1 MLELSLTLRSKNLTL
16 LLSKFK
22 GKLLILGFFHEIAIV
37 ERVLTGKLLTSELP
51 TGIFSTDK
59 VVCNTVIKVLP
70 TCYLNI
76 RGHAEITLY
85 VPSNEDF

>member
-37 ERVLTGKLLTSELP
+37 ERVLTGKLLTGKLT
-51 TGIFSTDK
+51 TGILSTDK
-59 VVCNTVIKVLP
+59 VVQSGPIKAKLFGVAWNFQLP
-70 TCYLNI
+70 AI
-76 RGHAEITLY
+76 LY
-85 VPSNEDF
+85 

>member
-37 ERVLTGKLLTSELP
+37 ERVLTGKLLTGKLT
-51 TGIFSTDK
+51 TGILSTDK
-59 VVCNTVIKVLP
+59 VDLMQLKIELI
-70 TCYLNI
+70 L
-76 RGHAEITLY
+76 RL
-85 VPSNEDF
+85 

>member
-37 ERVLTGKLLTSELP
+37 ERVLAGKLP
-51 TGIFSTDK
+51 TGILSTDK
-59 VVCNTVIKVLP
+59 VV
-70 TCYLNI
+70 
-76 RGHAEITLY
+76 ITL
-85 VPSNEDF
+85 VSMTNTRNT

>member
-37 ERVLTGKLLTSELP
+37 ERVLTGKLLTGKLT
-51 TGIFSTDK
+51 TGILSTDK
-59 VVCNTVIKVLP
+59 VYRKAIV
-70 TCYLNI
+70 
-76 RGHAEITLY
+76 
-85 VPSNEDF
+85 